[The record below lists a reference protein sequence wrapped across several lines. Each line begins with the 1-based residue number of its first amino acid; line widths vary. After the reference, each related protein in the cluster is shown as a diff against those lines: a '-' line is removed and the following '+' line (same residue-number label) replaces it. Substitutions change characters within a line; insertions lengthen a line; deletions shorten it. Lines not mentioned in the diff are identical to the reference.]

1 MQKNAKTSMVKTVF
15 ELEASLKNYNEKMEE
30 IGLGCMHACV
40 RQPCQVVSGGTSSA
54 WRGFYAVANYFSFI
68 QLLIFI
74 HRRDKNLSAQLDLE
88 FYASDHLGLQGSPP
102 ARACQLGG
110 PRWLG

>member
-1 MQKNAKTSMVKTVF
+1 MQKNARTSMVKTVF

-68 QLLIFI
+68 QLLIFM
-74 HRRDKNLSAQLDLE
+74 HRRDKNLSAIHYNMA
-88 FYASDHLGLQGSPP
+88 FIASLLSP
-102 ARACQLGG
+102 RYFCSCK
-110 PRWLG
+110 